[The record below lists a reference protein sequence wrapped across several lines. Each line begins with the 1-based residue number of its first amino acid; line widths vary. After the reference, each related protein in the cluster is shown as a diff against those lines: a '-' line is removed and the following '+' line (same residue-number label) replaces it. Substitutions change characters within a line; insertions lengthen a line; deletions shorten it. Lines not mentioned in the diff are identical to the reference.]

1 MEVRFGSAAQR
12 ELEIASG
19 FYDEQRPGLG
29 DEFLDEV
36 NRHII
41 LLKEHPR
48 LGRLLFARRR
58 MLMLNRFPY
67 RLIYFQEEN
76 LIRIIAIAHESR
88 RPYYWRHRIE
98 ERRPAYAA
106 LSARLRSVR
115 SIGKL
120 CVAAWTTFIK
130 WDSSGSDAFF
140 PIYNVRHST
149 AAEHKR

>member
-29 DEFLDEV
+29 DEFLDE
-36 NRHII
+36 
-41 LLKEHPR
+41 
-48 LGRLLFARRR
+48 
-58 MLMLNRFPY
+58 
-67 RLIYFQEEN
+67 YFQEEN

-106 LSARLRSVR
+106 LSARLR
-115 SIGKL
+115 
-120 CVAAWTTFIK
+120 
-130 WDSSGSDAFF
+130 GSDAFF